1 MSKEAESA
9 DLIMKL
15 YDLRREPTMR
25 EARNWFV
32 SFFPESV
39 DDIMKAMIDP
49 ATSAYYRMS
58 ITYWDMAASFVNR
71 GAIDEEMF
79 FDSNGECIIYFA
91 KVQPY
96 LELLRVNMSN
106 PKYLA
111 NLEKLIMKQENAE
124 EMLASRR
131 ELMKRWMKARADM
144 AQASGA

>member
-96 LELLRVNMSN
+96 LEQLRVNMAN